1 MSAGTNNIIGI
12 SAIILVVAYTQM
24 SYMLLARSRTKT
36 GFSDWNTMTVGKK
49 FRNIYMTQRKYIAP
63 TMEWNSFAFADLQH
77 S

>member
-1 MSAGTNNIIGI
+1 
-12 SAIILVVAYTQM
+12 
-24 SYMLLARSRTKT
+24 MLLARSRTKT

-63 TMEWNSFAFADLQH
+63 TMEWNSLAFADLQH